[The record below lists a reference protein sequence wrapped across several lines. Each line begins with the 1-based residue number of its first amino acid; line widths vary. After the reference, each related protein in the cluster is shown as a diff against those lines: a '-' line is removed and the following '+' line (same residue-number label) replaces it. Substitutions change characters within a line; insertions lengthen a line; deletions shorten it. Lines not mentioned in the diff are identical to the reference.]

1 MNKVGQTEAHEFMFF
16 GIESDVKNIIKSLR
30 FRRIEKGY
38 SQRDLARITGIKQ
51 SAIARMEG
59 LKVYPRIDTLVMI
72 SRALD
77 LQFVIKRI
85 TTGWDK
91 FGKSSS
97 EENSQK

>member
-1 MNKVGQTEAHEFMFF
+1 MNKVGQTDAHEFMFF

-51 SAIARMEG
+51 SAIARMES
-59 LKVYPRIDTLVMI
+59 LKVYPRIDTIMVI

-91 FGKSSS
+91 FNKTSS
-97 EENSQK
+97 EETKK